1 MYVKDNYDLFEEKE
15 LKDQEWLD
23 KLPKCICCGEPV
35 QQEMAVCINGD
46 WYCDACLA
54 EHRELILE
62 Y

>member
-23 KLPKCICCGEPV
+23 RLPKCSCCGEPV
-35 QQEMAVCINGD
+35 QQEMAVRISGD
-46 WYCDACLA
+46 WYCDECIDGYREMIA
-54 EHRELILE
+54 E